1 VVGFEES
8 TRIPSTSA
16 RRRGLRRL
24 LVDAIQPRAV
34 ATLGDDRECTAA
46 EVVAAADHHRVTP
59 ALYLHLKD
67 ADVPAAWHPALEA
80 RYEEQMRRHLT
91 TGADLARLAPL
102 LDRVDTRW
110 AVMKGPVLSDRLWP
124 RPDMRQY
131 FDLDILVDRRQFG
144 TTIETLVDNG
154 ARLVD
159 CNWPLIHSQM
169 RAELSLELPYGTS
182 LDLHWDIVNDA
193 ALRRQLRPPVDA
205 MLDRVVAT
213 PLGNLRAP
221 AFDAVDTLLSLAL
234 HAALAGATR
243 LVWLKDVERA
253 AAQDGLDWYEV
264 DRRARSAGLNLALTM
279 TLNKAWRVLDGPIEH
294 GGWQPH
300 HGLWNVLAG
309 VADRRYATPGVSGDA
324 HTGQLLYRSVRRS
337 SRLSAAAAW
346 HGLTRPPAPSNGSQN
361 PLHVPVGS
369 PAARA
374 AYFRAIE
381 GPAPP

>member
-1 VVGFEES
+1 VVGFEETTS
-8 TRIPSTSA
+8 VPSTPA

-34 ATLGDDRECTAA
+34 ATLVGCRDYTAP
-46 EVVAAADHHRVTP
+46 EIVAAADHHRVTP

-67 ADVPAAWHPALEA
+67 TPAPAGWLPALQA
-80 RYEEQMRRHLT
+80 RYEEQMLRHLT
-91 TGADLARLAPL
+91 TGADLALLSPL
-102 LDRVDTRW
+102 LERSNTRW

-131 FDLDILVDRRQFG
+131 FDLDLLVDRRQFA
-144 TTIETLVDNG
+144 TTIQTLVANG

-159 CNWPLIHSQM
+159 CNWPLIHRQM

-213 PLGNLRAP
+213 PLGPVSVP
-221 AFDAVDTLLSLAL
+221 AFDPVDTLMSLAL

-253 AAQDGLDWYEV
+253 AAQPGLDWYEV
-264 DRRARSAGLNLALTM
+264 DERARSTGLNLALTM
-279 TLNKAWRVLDGPIEH
+279 TLNKAWSVLDGPIDH
-294 GGWQPH
+294 RGWRPH
-300 HGLWNVLAG
+300 RGLWNILARA
-309 VADRRYATPGVSGDA
+309 ADRRFAAPGVAGET

-337 SRLSAAAAW
+337 SRLSATAAW
-346 HGLTRPPAPSNGSQN
+346 HGLTRPPTRSDGGQN
-361 PLHVPVGS
+361 PLHVRVDS
-369 PAARA
+369 PAATA
-374 AYFRAIE
+374 AYFTAVG
-381 GPAPP
+381 GPVAP